1 MANIVDI
8 IGAGLNHRFGIIIP
22 STQGV
27 AGQDID
33 GKSNKWT
40 RIAQE
45 QFSNWFGGATT
56 SQGEGAWMS
65 ESEGLVTEKVV
76 TVNGHTNADGIKDRI
91 RDVAGLAQEI
101 AADMGQEAVTII
113 VDNSMHFIEAA

>member
-1 MANIVDI
+1 MANIEDI
-8 IGAGLNHRFGIIIP
+8 IGSGLNHRFGIIIP

-27 AGQDID
+27 VGQDID

-65 ESEGLVTEKVV
+65 ESEGS
-76 TVNGHTNADGIKDRI
+76 R
-91 RDVAGLAQEI
+91 EI
-101 AADMGQEAVTII
+101 
-113 VDNSMHFIEAA
+113 